1 MLLADLSLS
10 LLIFGAA
17 TFFVGGAVK
26 GIAGFGLPLVAVPI
40 LANVVDPKI
49 VIALMA
55 VPVLASNLWLS
66 VRGGHLGEMLRRFW
80 PLLVTLVLF
89 TVLGAQL
96 LAWID
101 PGTASLLLGV
111 AVLLFC
117 ASQIIPAVGKV
128 PPRWERW
135 LNPVVGGVAGLVGG
149 ISNFF
154 GPVLIAYLIALR
166 LPKDAFV
173 ASLTLFFVVSA
184 IPLYGT
190 LAVGGILDGGVLLA
204 SMAATVVVFIG
215 VAVGA
220 RLRGIIPEDAF
231 RKALF
236 VILALI
242 ALNLIRRGLVV

>member
-1 MLLADLSLS
+1 MSLADLSLS

-40 LANVVDPKI
+40 LANAVDPKV

-66 VRGGHLGEMLRRFW
+66 VRGGRLGEMLRRFW
-80 PLLVTLVLF
+80 PLLVTMVLF
-89 TVLGAQL
+89 TVVGAQL

-101 PGTASLLLGV
+101 AGTASLLLGL

-117 ASQIIPAVGKV
+117 ASQIMPAVRKV
-128 PPRWERW
+128 PPRLERW
-135 LNPVVGGVAGLVGG
+135 LSPVVGGVAGLIGG

-173 ASLTLFFVVSA
+173 SSLTLFFVVSA
-184 IPLYGT
+184 FPLYGT
-190 LAVGGILDGGVLLA
+190 LAVGGILDREVLLA

-220 RLRGIIPEDAF
+220 RLRRIIPEDSF

-242 ALNLIRRGLVV
+242 AFNLIRRGLVA